1 MARIQDYVNVQVLL
15 KTASIPPQG
24 FGLEL
29 FLVDDP
35 QIPVDVRFKYVDSD
49 SYSDEFASGSTPYD
63 FAQVFFA
70 QALKADEL
78 MVGRW
83 LESASHPF
91 FIWGDD
97 YETDYLTWKAITN
110 GEFAVSD
117 MSLPTPNRDELTGI
131 TFAAI
136 TSFDDVLTVL
146 NTKLAAIAVPNITGL
161 DAAEFKIDGAG
172 RVVLEMPTT
181 GATAAKIYITTITT
195 PVGTDIS
202 SLMDATEGTIIAG
215 FNAEKPEDA
224 LEAISDIDDSYYN
237 VAMRGG
243 TDTQKLDLAAYIET
257 KEKLLDLVT
266 FDASTKIP
274 LITSDL
280 ASELKALNV
289 KRTMIIYT
297 EHTDQYP
304 DAAIAGRILP
314 TKEGTVNWAW
324 TLVSLVTKSGLT
336 LPLTIGERTALEDKN
351 CNYFIDIKGN
361 VTMYDGITSGN
372 EEKRIMLGRDWFVA
386 RIRESIYN
394 DMINDDL
401 HAFDN
406 ETLTKVEQRIWEW
419 ANEAIDRRILVNTV
433 DRPFTVTL
441 PDADDI
447 PPSERATHKLT
458 VSEAFHGYLNS
469 AINDYE
475 LIGTWEL

>member
-1 MARIQDYVNVQVLL
+1 MARIQDYVNIQVLL
-15 KTASIPPQG
+15 KTGSIPPQG

-35 QIPVDVRFKYVDSD
+35 QIPVDVRFKLVDSD
-49 SYSDEFASGSTPYD
+49 SYSDEFESATTPYE
-63 FAQVFFA
+63 FAQVFFG

-78 MVGRW
+78 MIGRW
-83 LESASHPF
+83 IGSASHPY
-91 FIWGDD
+91 FIWGND
-97 YETDYLTWKAITN
+97 YETDYLNWKAVTN
-110 GEFAVSD
+110 GEFAVID
-117 MSLPTPNRDELTGI
+117 NATPTPNRDELTGL
-131 TFAAI
+131 TFAAV

-146 NTKLAAIAVPNITGL
+146 NTALSLIAVPNITGL
-161 DAAEFKIDGAG
+161 DTSEFKIDGAG
-172 RVVLEMPTT
+172 RVVLEMTTT
-181 GATAAKIYITTITT
+181 GASAAKVFTTTILT

-202 SLMDATEGTIIAG
+202 ALMDSVGGTSIAG
-215 FNAEKPEDA
+215 FDAESPEDA
-224 LEAISDIDDSYYN
+224 LDAISDIDDSYYN
-237 VAMRGG
+237 IAIRGA
-243 TDTQKLDLAAYIET
+243 TDDQLEDLATYIEG
-257 KEKLLDLVT
+257 KEKLLDIVTNDADVKDPLVL
-266 FDASTKIP
+266 DDIAST
-274 LITSDL
+274 LRD
-280 ASELKALNV
+280 LNV
-289 KRTMIIYT
+289 KRTLVIYT
-297 EHTDQYP
+297 EKTDEYP

-324 TLVSLVTKSGLT
+324 TLVSLVTQSGLT
-336 LPLTIGERTALEDKN
+336 LPLTIGERKAIKDKRA
-351 CNYFIDIKGN
+351 NYFINIKGN

-386 RIRESIYN
+386 RIRESIYT

-406 ETLTKVEQRIWEW
+406 ETLTKVEQRIREW
-419 ANEAIDRRILVNTV
+419 AEEAIDRRILVNTV

-458 VSEAFHGYLNS
+458 VADAFRGYLNS